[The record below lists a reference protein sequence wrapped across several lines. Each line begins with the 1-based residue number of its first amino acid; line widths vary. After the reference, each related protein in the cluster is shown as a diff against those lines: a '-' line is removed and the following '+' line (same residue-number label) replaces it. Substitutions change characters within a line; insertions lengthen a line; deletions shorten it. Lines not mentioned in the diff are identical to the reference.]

1 MRNKKI
7 KAIRKQLGL
16 KLPVTA
22 DLRVV
27 KEVDKISYF
36 TMADGTTKAVPVKKQ
51 VIVNASK
58 YQYKQIKKLAS
69 GAKNV

>member
-51 VIVNASK
+51 VIVNAAK